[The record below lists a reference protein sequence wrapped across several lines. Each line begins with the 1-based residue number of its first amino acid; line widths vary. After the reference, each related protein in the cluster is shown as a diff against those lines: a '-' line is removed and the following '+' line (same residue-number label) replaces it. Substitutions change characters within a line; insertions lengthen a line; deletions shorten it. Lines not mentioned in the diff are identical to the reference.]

1 MGLCH
6 YHQTSQ
12 PAASCGPCHCASAL
26 QEFRISNSKSVLAP
40 EYARIKIIVSTLD
53 EANASEAAIVNVSGL
68 DRKAEIKMGLLKNN
82 KR

>member
-1 MGLCH
+1 M
-6 YHQTSQ
+6 
-12 PAASCGPCHCASAL
+12 